1 MSCTAGYCLY
11 KGLLAAL
18 VVPPPPTPPILL
30 ETSLRITRELNLH
43 RKEDHNRGPDVG
55 PGSRPIFAGQPPPPL
70 VALRCAAPPAS
81 LLAIIIG
88 KVLTLGAFRIPAAPN
103 VLRLTPSAL
112 GLRREPFIDLGH
124 YGPAALSPR
133 GTLRQLNLL
142 QEVRNITMS
151 FEMLRASRLPL
162 LCRNGG

>member
-1 MSCTAGYCLY
+1 M
-11 KGLLAAL
+11 
-18 VVPPPPTPPILL
+18 
-30 ETSLRITRELNLH
+30 
-43 RKEDHNRGPDVG
+43 G

-112 GLRREPFIDLGH
+112 GLRREPFVDLGH

-151 FEMLRASRLPL
+151 FPKAQSVTSASAVPKRRLITPESAILRHGTRTVV
-162 LCRNGG
+162 

>member
-1 MSCTAGYCLY
+1 M
-11 KGLLAAL
+11 
-18 VVPPPPTPPILL
+18 
-30 ETSLRITRELNLH
+30 
-43 RKEDHNRGPDVG
+43 G

-81 LLAIIIG
+81 LLAFIIG

-103 VLRLTPSAL
+103 VHRLTPSAL
-112 GLRREPFIDLGH
+112 GRRLEPFVELGH

-142 QEVRNITMS
+142 QEDRNITMS
-151 FEMLRASRLPL
+151 FPKAQSVTSASAVPKQRLITPESAILRHGTRTVVWPDVTTPQ
-162 LCRNGG
+162 RTR